1 VSGLEML
8 EILNQ
13 SLLGGVPGPNLLA
26 YGPAPGL
33 ELIPYFLALL
43 AWVGMALLA
52 VLISPIRALIRRL
65 RGTGSS
71 PPARAAGEPAP
82 ASQPESVHEGGSSQR

>member
-1 VSGLEML
+1 ML
-8 EILNQ
+8 EILNP
-13 SLLGGVPGPNLLA
+13 SVLELVSGADVLA

-52 VLISPIRALIRRL
+52 VLLSPIRAMIRRL

-71 PPARAAGEPAP
+71 PPARDAGEPAP